1 MLNTYEIRM
10 ADKLNYGKLIGGHMD
25 AKVLTI
31 KVSAENED
39 KAIEIAKISHPT
51 HTYVLRVKDVKAI
64 EEEERRQAEESKAR
78 KEQELERVA
87 KAKTTKLANE
97 LAKAEEL
104 GMSVDEYREF
114 RKLELKIKREKEK
127 IANLEKQLRMA
138 KINLAR
144 LEKQMGC

>member
-10 ADKLNYGKLIGGHMD
+10 ADKLNYGKLIGGHKD

-51 HTYVLRVKDVKAI
+51 HTFVLRVKDVKAI
-64 EEEERRQAEESKAR
+64 EEEERLQAEESKAR
-78 KEQELERVA
+78 EEKELERVA